1 MYHRPLDGHFYAGRA
16 TYVPRTQSCWDRRWY
31 VREPQ
36 DESHLPM
43 DSCVGTQI
51 RWHYTRETETRSESH
66 LPRDSSVGTPMQWHF
81 TLKTFWHYTPEA

>member
-1 MYHRPLDGHFYAGRA
+1 MISNNYQKYELIKSSGTTRERPTPQVESVL
-16 TYVPRTQSCWDRRWY
+16 PR
-31 VREPQ
+31 
-36 DESHLPM
+36 
-43 DSCVGTQI
+43 DSSVGTQI